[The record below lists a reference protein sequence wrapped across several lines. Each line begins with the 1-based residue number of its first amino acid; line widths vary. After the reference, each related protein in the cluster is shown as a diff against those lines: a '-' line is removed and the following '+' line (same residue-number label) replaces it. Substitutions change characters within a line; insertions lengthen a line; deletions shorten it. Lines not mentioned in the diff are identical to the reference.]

1 MCHKKFH
8 NTPIFFSFILQWLYV
23 RTTLVAGTHSFGFQS
38 LTSYLN
44 SWKLKSTANFFQKIQ
59 FSIYCNTILHKRDW
73 LRFDGRHC
81 PFLTDQMNCVKLGGL
96 LLLSM
101 HESLF
106 CMKCHM
112 TRNSSR
118 RPFVLDITTITDTDP
133 YAQST
138 LNTFPLHR
146 IHARILFGHQQQQ
159 DYPNSRQA

>member
-1 MCHKKFH
+1 MALIIC
-8 NTPIFFSFILQWLYV
+8 NI
-23 RTTLVAGTHSFGFQS
+23 
-38 LTSYLN
+38 
-44 SWKLKSTANFFQKIQ
+44 FQKIH
-59 FSIYCNTILHKRDW
+59 FSVYSNAILQKSVR
-73 LRFDGRHC
+73 LRSGGRYC
-81 PFLTDQMNCVKLGGL
+81 PFLTDQMNCAKLGGL

-133 YAQST
+133 HAQAA

-146 IHARILFGHQQQQ
+146 IHARILLGHQQQQ
-159 DYPNSRQA
+159 YYPNSRQA